1 MFNLSRPR
9 SGANRIRL
17 SVLGLTLLTPLFALS
32 CGSEM
37 SSRLNSDDA
46 VGDAEGMDRI
56 VVPPKAYYDA
66 LMSERM
72 QLAGSGA
79 LARSST
85 QVLYVN
91 FSGATVKRG
100 YGKGQSFIPCKDT
113 TEIPSSGL
121 SIQDQEIVLNKAAQY
136 FSNAAVSIK
145 ITPEQPKSGD
155 FTTMHVGG
163 RYSSLGCLGGAS
175 VAGVAPYDVSNA
187 NPNDIGFVFMGR
199 GDLEMIAQTLAHEA
213 GHSFGL
219 DHTNNR
225 IDIMYPVTSGDLEG
239 FAKGSSPR
247 GRLQDGPLML
257 QTALGTGFASVS
269 GNFVPATRPTPTD
282 PTPSPSPPN
291 NNQTPDLAD
300 LLANLPGLGSL
311 NGLSS
316 ILNSL
321 PGSVLSNLTCII
333 PNVNSNASQGGL
345 PLPNANGALG
355 VLTLLQNAS
364 MAQNRGQLNMAN
376 VLNLAS
382 SLQSMNI
389 TQLLTLAGISLGG
402 NQCPKQLTPVNIP
415 GITSTSPNQSPGSL
429 DLAKLLG
436 LGQIN
441 NPGSLIALLPQ
452 YAQLIGT
459 SSQGGNSQILMS
471 IVMMAFTQQ
480 YNGLPSSQTSP

>member
-1 MFNLSRPR
+1 
-9 SGANRIRL
+9 
-17 SVLGLTLLTPLFALS
+17 
-32 CGSEM
+32 
-37 SSRLNSDDA
+37 
-46 VGDAEGMDRI
+46 
-56 VVPPKAYYDA
+56 
-66 LMSERM
+66 
-72 QLAGSGA
+72 
-79 LARSST
+79 
-85 QVLYVN
+85 
-91 FSGATVKRG
+91 
-100 YGKGQSFIPCKDT
+100 
-113 TEIPSSGL
+113 
-121 SIQDQEIVLNKAAQY
+121 
-136 FSNAAVSIK
+136 
-145 ITPEQPKSGD
+145 
-155 FTTMHVGG
+155 
-163 RYSSLGCLGGAS
+163 
-175 VAGVAPYDVSNA
+175 
-187 NPNDIGFVFMGR
+187 
-199 GDLEMIAQTLAHEA
+199 
-213 GHSFGL
+213 
-219 DHTNNR
+219 
-225 IDIMYPVTSGDLEG
+225 
-239 FAKGSSPR
+239 
-247 GRLQDGPLML
+247 ML